1 MIVKKGIENADCKI
15 KSEDELMNKSDFNL
29 IEEQWIP
36 VAQIG
41 LVSLRD
47 IFSNPDLPALGGS
60 VLEKI
65 AVMKLLLAIA
75 QASYTP
81 RDNKDWLELGI
92 SGLKEKCLSYLEQ
105 QKPYFS
111 LYGEHP
117 FLQFTQVK
125 KAEIKPYSILFP
137 EIASGNTSL
146 LFHSQVAPAITDLD
160 DAKKALALLVQMSS
174 CFSGKKVDA
183 SVVLSPGYVKSK
195 SAKSGPALCSLG
207 LLHSFFTGENILDTI
222 WFNLLTSQD
231 ISHDRTFINGIGTPP
246 WEKMPAG
253 EEQVVTA
260 DTLQSTLTQYQSDVM
275 TNLQNILGKW
285 GISDISSLF
294 SPSSSDPLG
303 LSDADTSLTTDS
315 YDGSDDDSYTDSY
328 EDENDTL

>member
-92 SGLKEKCLSYLEQ
+92 SGLKKNVFLILSNKNLI
-105 QKPYFS
+105 
-111 LYGEHP
+111 
-117 FLQFTQVK
+117 FLFM
-125 KAEIKPYSILFP
+125 ASILFF
-137 EIASGNTSL
+137 SL
-146 LFHSQVAPAITDLD
+146 H
-160 DAKKALALLVQMSS
+160 
-174 CFSGKKVDA
+174 
-183 SVVLSPGYVKSK
+183 
-195 SAKSGPALCSLG
+195 
-207 LLHSFFTGENILDTI
+207 
-222 WFNLLTSQD
+222 
-231 ISHDRTFINGIGTPP
+231 R
-246 WEKMPAG
+246 
-253 EEQVVTA
+253 
-260 DTLQSTLTQYQSDVM
+260 
-275 TNLQNILGKW
+275 
-285 GISDISSLF
+285 
-294 SPSSSDPLG
+294 
-303 LSDADTSLTTDS
+303 
-315 YDGSDDDSYTDSY
+315 
-328 EDENDTL
+328 

>member
-1 MIVKKGIENADCKI
+1 
-15 KSEDELMNKSDFNL
+15 MNKSDFNL

-246 WEKMPAG
+246 WEKCLPVKM
-253 EEQVVTA
+253 
-260 DTLQSTLTQYQSDVM
+260 M
-275 TNLQNILGKW
+275 R
-285 GISDISSLF
+285 
-294 SPSSSDPLG
+294 SPSL
-303 LSDADTSLTTDS
+303 
-315 YDGSDDDSYTDSY
+315 
-328 EDENDTL
+328 

>member
-1 MIVKKGIENADCKI
+1 
-15 KSEDELMNKSDFNL
+15 MNKSDFNL

-174 CFSGKKVDA
+174 CFSGKK
-183 SVVLSPGYVKSK
+183 LMR
-195 SAKSGPALCSLG
+195 L
-207 LLHSFFTGENILDTI
+207 SFFLLDI
-222 WFNLLTSQD
+222 RKVKVQNPVQLFVLLGFCIRFLQ
-231 ISHDRTFINGIGTPP
+231 
-246 WEKMPAG
+246 EKIF
-253 EEQVVTA
+253 
-260 DTLQSTLTQYQSDVM
+260 LTQFG
-275 TNLQNILGKW
+275 L
-285 GISDISSLF
+285 IS
-294 SPSSSDPLG
+294 
-303 LSDADTSLTTDS
+303 
-315 YDGSDDDSYTDSY
+315 
-328 EDENDTL
+328 

>member
-1 MIVKKGIENADCKI
+1 
-15 KSEDELMNKSDFNL
+15 MNKSDFNL

-174 CFSGKKVDA
+174 CFSGK
-183 SVVLSPGYVKSK
+183 
-195 SAKSGPALCSLG
+195 SLPHVRG
-207 LLHSFFTGENILDTI
+207 GVCCTP
-222 WFNLLTSQD
+222 TSWQA
-231 ISHDRTFINGIGTPP
+231 GI
-246 WEKMPAG
+246 
-253 EEQVVTA
+253 
-260 DTLQSTLTQYQSDVM
+260 
-275 TNLQNILGKW
+275 
-285 GISDISSLF
+285 
-294 SPSSSDPLG
+294 
-303 LSDADTSLTTDS
+303 
-315 YDGSDDDSYTDSY
+315 
-328 EDENDTL
+328 

>member
-75 QASYTP
+75 QAAYTP

-105 QKPYFS
+105 EKPYFS

-160 DAKKALALLVQMSS
+160 DAKKL
-174 CFSGKKVDA
+174 
-183 SVVLSPGYVKSK
+183 
-195 SAKSGPALCSLG
+195 
-207 LLHSFFTGENILDTI
+207 
-222 WFNLLTSQD
+222 
-231 ISHDRTFINGIGTPP
+231 
-246 WEKMPAG
+246 
-253 EEQVVTA
+253 
-260 DTLQSTLTQYQSDVM
+260 
-275 TNLQNILGKW
+275 
-285 GISDISSLF
+285 
-294 SPSSSDPLG
+294 
-303 LSDADTSLTTDS
+303 
-315 YDGSDDDSYTDSY
+315 
-328 EDENDTL
+328 